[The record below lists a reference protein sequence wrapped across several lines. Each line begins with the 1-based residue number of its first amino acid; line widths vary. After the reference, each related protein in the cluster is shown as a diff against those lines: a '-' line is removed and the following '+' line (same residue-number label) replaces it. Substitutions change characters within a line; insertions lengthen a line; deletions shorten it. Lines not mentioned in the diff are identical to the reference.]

1 MADASSSNWREN
13 PFARYCDDAMAIPE
27 VVEGLRVLEQTHP
40 EIDGNVVLFAVWRA
54 TRGGDARPMSHAAL
68 RKATK
73 ISERWRWRVTD
84 GLARVEASLRGPD
97 LAESPQAANLAAA
110 VAALGDEVDDVA
122 RAALFELAAS
132 EAEDYETAFDTPE
145 GKRNRHD
152 TPKARITR

>member
-73 ISERWRWRVTD
+73 ISERWRWRVNQYPHLKLTAH
-84 GLARVEASLRGPD
+84 GG
-97 LAESPQAANLAAA
+97 
-110 VAALGDEVDDVA
+110 A
-122 RAALFELAAS
+122 RAFGECS
-132 EAEDYETAFDTPE
+132 
-145 GKRNRHD
+145 
-152 TPKARITR
+152 